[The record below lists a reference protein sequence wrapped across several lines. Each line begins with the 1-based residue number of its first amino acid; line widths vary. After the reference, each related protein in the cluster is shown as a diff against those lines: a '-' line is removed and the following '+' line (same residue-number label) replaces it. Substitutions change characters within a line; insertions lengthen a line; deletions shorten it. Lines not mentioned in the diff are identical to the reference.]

1 MEEVGSDTMAD
12 YEVFVPYIHE
22 LAILISRLYWP
33 LRAIL
38 LEKGAPITRLVQKLH
53 GRCISSLAVC

>member
-22 LAILISRLYWP
+22 LAILISRLYW
-33 LRAIL
+33 LLFRAIL
-38 LEKGAPITRLVQKLH
+38 LEKGAPITRLVQ
-53 GRCISSLAVC
+53 